1 MDGRLAAWYFPYD
14 IRHPFIDRTHNYN
27 STIVLGNIP
36 TAYWA
41 IPSTDGLNQRKVC
54 RFSKNLPG
62 QIGRVTLDNTASNMW
77 HCDRRNTTH
86 HVSFTQDNHQSL
98 VIVGF
103 IACQVNDYSAT
114 CISSLTESHG
124 WLTVPWLIDSPT
136 VDWHSSTHEPCNI
149 LNSIS
154 IRHDARTIDAGFA
167 EVT

>member
-27 STIVLGNIP
+27 STIVPGNIP
-36 TAYWA
+36 TAYRD

-54 RFSKNLPG
+54 RFSQNLPG

-103 IACQVNDYSAT
+103 IACQANQPRVFLHWQ
-114 CISSLTESHG
+114 SLTVDWQSHG
-124 WLTVPWLIDSPT
+124 WLTVPRLIDIRQHTNLATYWT
-136 VDWHSSTHEPCNI
+136 V
-149 LNSIS
+149 
-154 IRHDARTIDAGFA
+154 FQ
-167 EVT
+167 